1 VRFSACAERGADY
14 LQRVRKPALNSRF
27 TSPTNFRR
35 GFLRNSSAR
44 FALGEF
50 AVTLADLMSD
60 FASDETCRALL
71 EKLRWPNTVICPRC
85 HGKDIVR
92 LDEKRFQC
100 VCRYQF
106 SVTAGT
112 IFNDSHLPLQTWF
125 LAVLLIV
132 EARKGMSANQLK
144 RTLGVSYKTAWFL
157 CHRVRAAMGT
167 SERPKLTG
175 KVEMDET
182 YVGGV
187 HKLSVKHLPAYLAE
201 IEFRFNRRKRSDLFV
216 DALRHMVTC
225 DPLSFADLIK

>member
-1 VRFSACAERGADY
+1 M
-14 LQRVRKPALNSRF
+14 
-27 TSPTNFRR
+27 
-35 GFLRNSSAR
+35 
-44 FALGEF
+44 
-50 AVTLADLMSD
+50 TLADLMSD
-60 FASDETCRALL
+60 FASDEKCRALL

-85 HGKDIVR
+85 QGKDIVR

-125 LAVLLIV
+125 LAVLLIA
-132 EARKGMSANQLK
+132 EAHKGMSANHLK
-144 RTLGVSYKTAWFL
+144 RTIGVSYKTAWFL
-157 CHRVRAAMGT
+157 CHRIRAAMGT
-167 SERPKLTG
+167 SKRPKLTG

-182 YVGGV
+182 YIDTW
-187 HKLSVKHLPAYLAE
+187 HKLSVKHLPAYLSE

-216 DALRHMVTC
+216 DTLRHMVTC